1 MPWDRRFGEPIAL
14 LDGRTIATLSDA
26 RDVML
31 TIAPFAQ
38 RQAVWRYIAELL
50 KEAAADR
57 AAMTEVEEMLLRGLN
72 TEGLI

>member
-1 MPWDRRFGEPIAL
+1 MPWDRRFGVPIAL

-26 RDVML
+26 SEVLL

-38 RQAVWRYIAELL
+38 KQAVWRYIAELL

-57 AAMTEVEEMLLRGLN
+57 APMTEVEEMLLRGLN

>member
-1 MPWDRRFGEPIAL
+1 
-14 LDGRTIATLSDA
+14 
-26 RDVML
+26 ML

-38 RQAVWRYIAELL
+38 RQAVRRYIAELP

>member
-1 MPWDRRFGEPIAL
+1 MPWDRRFGVPIAL

-26 RDVML
+26 REVLL

-38 RQAVWRYIAELL
+38 KQAVWRYIAELL